1 MKIRIFVAP
10 FAIALLSIADEPA
23 ALKKTTVPGWGT
35 CINPAGD
42 CKFSA
47 ENGTLKITVPG
58 FDNPHDLG
66 PELGNTTAPRVV
78 QPVAGDFVI
87 QVKITGEF
95 EPGDEST
102 QPGRT
107 GYTGAGLVVFADEN
121 NFVRLERATLH
132 GQGDE
137 SHPYTN
143 FEIRV
148 DGQIERFGTTGDLP
162 TDKDKPTWL
171 RLERKGNQM
180 LGAMSQDGENWTYG
194 EPKNLRAQAWS
205 GNNIVAG
212 VAAISTSRRM
222 FTPTYSA
229 FSLQQGAKP
238 KTEKSQSK

>member
-1 MKIRIFVAP
+1 MKIRTIVALI
-10 FAIALLSIADEPA
+10 AIALPGVADEPA
-23 ALKKTTVPGWGT
+23 PKKITIPGWGT

-42 CKFSA
+42 CQFNA
-47 ENGTLKITVPG
+47 VNGALKITIPG
-58 FDNPHDLG
+58 FDNPHDLS
-66 PELGNTTAPRVV
+66 PELASTTAPRVV
-78 QPVAGDFVI
+78 QSVVGDFVI
-87 QVKITGEF
+87 QVKITGDF

-102 QPGRT
+102 QSGRT

-121 NFVRLERATLH
+121 NFVRLERATLQH
-132 GQGDE
+132 QGDE

-148 DGQIERFGTTGDLP
+148 DGQLERIGTTGDLP
-162 TDKDKPTWL
+162 TEQDKPTWL

-180 LGAMSQDGENWTYG
+180 IGAMSHDGENWTYG
-194 EPKNLRAQAWS
+194 EPKKLRAEAWN

-212 VAAISTSRRM
+212 VAAISTSKRM

-238 KTEKSQSK
+238 ETRKPQSD